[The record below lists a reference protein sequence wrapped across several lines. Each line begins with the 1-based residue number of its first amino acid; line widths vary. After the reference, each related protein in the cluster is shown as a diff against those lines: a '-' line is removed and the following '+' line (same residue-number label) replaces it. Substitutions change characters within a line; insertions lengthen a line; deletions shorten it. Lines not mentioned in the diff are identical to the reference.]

1 MSNATTNTPLPP
13 MPAWATEREDIDYDV
28 PGDGFTRFSGN
39 LGRATAL
46 NVDDYTRKVALGLV
60 GVEYSQEF
68 EPNVVWIEVR
78 QGSGIR
84 LMLTPAQ
91 ARDLADRLTKGAA
104 TIGGAAPA
112 AHDHKG
118 AGR

>member
-13 MPAWATEREDIDYDV
+13 MPAWATDREDIDYDV

-68 EPNVVWIEVR
+68 EPNVVWIEVQ

-84 LMLTPAQ
+84 LMLTPTQ
-91 ARDLADRLTKGAA
+91 GRELADRLIKAV
-104 TIGGAAPA
+104 
-112 AHDHKG
+112 HRMG